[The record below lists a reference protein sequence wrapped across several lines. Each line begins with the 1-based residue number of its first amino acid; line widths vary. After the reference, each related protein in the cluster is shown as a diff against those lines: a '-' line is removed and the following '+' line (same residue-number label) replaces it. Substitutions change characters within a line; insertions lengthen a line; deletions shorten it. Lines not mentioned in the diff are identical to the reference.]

1 MVMFTKMK
9 KKHQIRQSLI
19 KNLGFTFIG
28 INPDVETFDLDVA
41 IAKIY
46 NYFNESSVRLA
57 ANLAEKSLK
66 KSLQ

>member
-1 MVMFTKMK
+1 M
-9 KKHQIRQSLI
+9 I